1 MTLRAP
7 FYEGVEGPLHF
18 PEPKSVDNLFHS
30 FSVASGWIILL
41 PLCYLLYKPG
51 DHLLFPAHHRGRG
64 VVEIITLTDCAE
76 FRKPPIRIRVTSD
89 ICKFLNLFQNHLMI
103 PVYLFVM
110 S

>member
-1 MTLRAP
+1 MRELRDR
-7 FYEGVEGPLHF
+7 FI
-18 PEPKSVDNLFHS
+18 SQNQNQWTI
-30 FSVASGWIILL
+30 FSIASLLLSGWIILL

-51 DHLLFPAHHRGRG
+51 DHLLFPVHHRGRG

-76 FRKPPIRIRVTSD
+76 FRKPPMRIRVTSD